1 MKITYSRIDVRFR
14 EAIEKEFSRQ
24 VEKLQRLLKRYD
36 QDSLQLHASLEEEP
50 HKTGFDFALH
60 LALPTGKLHATG
72 HGADVLGAAKA
83 AFAEIDVQAKKHQQ
97 KVRKDYVWK
106 RKRGRGVP
114 KLGEAQAD

>member
-1 MKITYSRIDVRFR
+1 MKVTYSQIEVRFR
-14 EAIEKEFSRQ
+14 EAIETEFAHR
-24 VEKLQRLLKRYD
+24 VAKLQQLLKRYD
-36 QDSLQLHASLEEEP
+36 GNSLQLHASLEEAP
-50 HKTGFDFALH
+50 RKTGFDFTLH

-114 KLGEAQAD
+114 KLGEAPAD